1 MHRFREKFSAYT
13 VYLIFSGAGYFFS
26 TLVTTIDMVYQVEV
40 AKLDPL
46 QLVLVGTAL
55 EVVCFICQ
63 VPTGVLADVYSRRL
77 AVILGTLIV
86 GAGFI
91 LQGSI
96 PTFIAIVIGDALFG
110 VGATLTDGA
119 EQAWIADEV
128 GIEHVGRVFMRST
141 QMSLLGGLVGALVST
156 ALASYRLNLP
166 IVLGGALYVVL
177 AIFLLFFMP
186 ERGFQRKPRQEE
198 HAWREFGNTFKNGL
212 RAMRVRPV
220 LITIV
225 FVGLFLGMYSEG
237 FDRLSTAH
245 FLHDFAFPAFWG
257 LTVVIWFG
265 FFKVAGTL
273 LALAMAEIVRRFA
286 DMNKP
291 RQVTLLLF
299 AFNTLMVIS
308 LFIFALA
315 GDFYLAVV
323 AYLAFTTV
331 RSIDN
336 PVYITWLTQNTEP
349 GVRATVIS
357 LAGQVD
363 ALGQIAGGPP
373 VGLIGTLVSLPAAL
387 ATSSGILALALPFL
401 AFASRRRKAEVTVAT
416 TTQVEITTRTD
427 AS

>member
-13 VYLIFSGAGYFFS
+13 VYLIFSGASYFFFS
-26 TLVTTIDMVYQVEV
+26 MVTTIDMVYQVEV

-55 EVVCFICQ
+55 EVVCFVCQ
-63 VPTGVLADVYSRRL
+63 VPTGILADVYSRRL
-77 AVILGTLIV
+77 AVILGTFVV

-96 PTFIAIVIGDALFG
+96 PTFVAIVIGDALFG

-119 EQAWIADEV
+119 EQAWITDEV
-128 GIEHVGRVFMRST
+128 GVERVGHVFMRST
-141 QMSLLGGLVGALVST
+141 QMSLLGGLVGALLST
-156 ALASYRLNLP
+156 VLASYRLNVP
-166 IVLGGALYVVL
+166 IVLGGVLYVAL
-177 AIFLLFFMP
+177 AIFLVFFMP

-198 HAWREFGNTFKNGL
+198 HTWREFGNTFKNGL
-212 RAMRVRPV
+212 HAVRVRPI
-220 LITIV
+220 LITIL

-245 FLHDFAFPAFWG
+245 FLINFAFPAFWG
-257 LTVVIWFG
+257 LTIVIWFG

-286 DMNKP
+286 DLNRP
-291 RQVTLLLF
+291 RLVTSLLF
-299 AFNTLMVIS
+299 VFNTLMVIT
-308 LFIFALA
+308 LFIFAMT
-315 GDFYLAVV
+315 GNFYLAVA

-331 RSIDN
+331 RSIDY
-336 PVYITWLTQNTEP
+336 PVYTTWLTQNTEP

-387 ATSSGILALALPFL
+387 ATSSGILALSLPFL
-401 AFASRRRKAEVTVAT
+401 AFASRKRKAQPAVSEHEPVMSEPVT
-416 TTQVEITTRTD
+416 
-427 AS
+427 

>member
-1 MHRFREKFSAYT
+1 MHRFREKLSAYT
-13 VYLIFSGAGYFFS
+13 VYLIFSGAGYFFF

-40 AKLDPL
+40 AKLNPL

-77 AVILGTLIV
+77 AVILGTFIV

-96 PTFIAIVIGDALFG
+96 PTFVAIVIGDALFG

-128 GIEHVGRVFMRST
+128 GVTQVGRVFMRST
-141 QMSLLGGLVGALVST
+141 QMSLLGGLVGAIIST

-166 IVLGGALYVVL
+166 IVLGGALYIMLALFLVL
-177 AIFLLFFMP
+177 FMP

-198 HAWREFGNTFKNGL
+198 HAWRAFGSTFKNGL

-220 LITIV
+220 LITIL

-273 LALAMAEIVRRFA
+273 LALGMAEVVRRSV
-286 DMNKP
+286 DMNRP
-291 RQVTLLLF
+291 RLVTLLLF
-299 AFNTLMVIS
+299 AFNALMVIG
-308 LFIFALA
+308 LLIFALA
-315 GDFYLAVV
+315 GDFYLAVI

-331 RSIDN
+331 RSIDY

-387 ATSSGILALALPFL
+387 ATSSGILALSLPFL
-401 AFASRRRKAEVTVAT
+401 AFASRRRKGRTASITVDEVEVTTGA
-416 TTQVEITTRTD
+416 D

>member
-13 VYLIFSGAGYFFS
+13 IYLIFSGAGYFFS
-26 TLVTTIDMVYQVEV
+26 SLVTTIDMVYQVEV

-55 EVVCFICQ
+55 EVVCFVCQ
-63 VPTGVLADVYSRRL
+63 VPTGILADVYSRRL
-77 AVILGTLIV
+77 AVILGTFIV

-96 PTFIAIVIGDALFG
+96 PTFVAIVIGDALFG

-119 EQAWIADEV
+119 EQAWITDEV
-128 GIEHVGRVFMRST
+128 GVERVGHVFMRST
-141 QMSLLGGLVGALVST
+141 QMSLVGGLVGALLST
-156 ALASYRLNLP
+156 ALASSRLNIP
-166 IVLGGALYVVL
+166 IVLGGLLYVVL
-177 AIFLLFFMP
+177 AIFLVFFMP
-186 ERGFQRKPRQEE
+186 ERGFQRKSRQEE
-198 HAWREFGNTFKNGL
+198 HAWREFGKTFKSGL
-212 RAMRVRPV
+212 QAIRIRPI
-220 LITIV
+220 LITIL

-245 FLHDFAFPAFWG
+245 FLINFAFPAFWG
-257 LTVVIWFG
+257 LTIVIWFG

-273 LALAMAEIVRRFA
+273 LALVMAEAVRRFA
-286 DMNKP
+286 DLNRP
-291 RQVTLLLF
+291 RLVTSLLF
-299 AFNTLMVIS
+299 IFNTLMVIT
-308 LFIFALA
+308 LFIFAMT
-315 GDFYLAVV
+315 GNFYLAVA

-331 RSIDN
+331 RSIDY
-336 PVYITWLTQNTEP
+336 PVYTTWLTQNTEP

-387 ATSSGILALALPFL
+387 ATSSGILSLSLPFL
-401 AFASRRRKAEVTVAT
+401 AFASRKRKAQATVS
-416 TTQVEITTRTD
+416 EIEPVM
-427 AS
+427 SEPV